1 MQRYNSIICRHYS
14 SQFTEYKHPL
24 RRARDLATLSL
35 HHDTL
40 KRAKPNIML
49 PEARRRAILS
59 RLAQVGS
66 DTIIELGKR
75 FHMSTMT
82 IRRDL
87 KILQEAGYV
96 TMSHGGAIYNGDA
109 FQLNETHHIE
119 RATIRAAEKRA
130 IGRYVA
136 ENFVDDDDVLFL
148 DSGTTVRA
156 IIPFLQGKRNLTI
169 ASNSMRTIDALF
181 RYMPDSAILCT
192 GGLLSSTAQT
202 LVGPVAE
209 RFFEDFFARKAIVSG
224 IGFTIQAG
232 LADSQMLD
240 TAVKK
245 SMTGSAE
252 NTIVVIDS
260 SKIGYSAMAQVM
272 QTREIQK
279 LVTDEGIADSYR
291 QAMLDSGIDLHVA
304 PAVPSD

>member
-1 MQRYNSIICRHYS
+1 M
-14 SQFTEYKHPL
+14 
-24 RRARDLATLSL
+24 AATLSKRQVA
-35 HHDTL
+35 L
-40 KRAKPNIML
+40 KRTKRNIML

-59 RLAQVGS
+59 HLAQVGN
-66 DTIIELGKR
+66 DTIIEMGKR
-75 FHMSTMT
+75 FHKSTMT

-87 KILQEAGYV
+87 KILQQAGYV

-156 IIPFLQGKRNLTI
+156 IIPFLQDKRNLTI
-169 ASNSMRTIDALF
+169 ASNSIRAIDALF
-181 RYMPDSAILCT
+181 RYLPDSAILCT

-224 IGFTIQAG
+224 VGFTIQAG

-245 SMTGSAE
+245 AMARSAE
-252 NTIVVIDS
+252 STIVVIDS
-260 SKIGYSAMAQVM
+260 SKIGSPAMAQVLA
-272 QTREIQK
+272 TAEIQT
-279 LVTDEGIADSYR
+279 LVTDDGVTDAQR
-291 QAMLDSGIDLHVA
+291 QELLNSGIDLHLA
-304 PAVPSD
+304 PI